1 MATSFVIGSIFE
13 LDVNQAEAGLTKLGS
28 LFEAISASMK
38 EVAGQGE
45 GLFTAWT
52 AGFARVGEAAEAMSG
67 AASGAFER
75 IGAGAGAAIA
85 QIDALAA
92 AWTRAGRAAADAQ
105 GGSAGELIVRVRPQR
120 GGGSEPGL
128 WGTPGQ
134 WANAQWENRNANQV
148 YNRDYMAAQRAN
160 ADIDRRA
167 GEGLIGPPDRP
178 YYGEGDDWANA
189 QWEDANRDQIYR
201 SQRAGA
207 EQENAARDR
216 AAATRAG
223 AVAGAVGHGS
233 GVLSGMAPLAGA
245 IAPFEAEKAAMT
257 ENRSLTQ
264 ALIEMGYKPGD
275 PGFGA
280 LVEQLRQTV
289 YAGSVGTIYSEAQA
303 ANMLPGTAGQ
313 FGAVF
318 ATPDERRKNY
328 EAILPTIL
336 HFAEVAEQYH
346 RGDLA
351 SSVKAAIGYSH
362 MTRRYT
368 SDQLGP
374 GLDEMMAIVLGTG
387 ETVAAEQNILK
398 YSVPLGQAAGVSPDD
413 AAALTGFFQV
423 MGFGGSTAGT
433 GVGQLYMGMTH
444 TGGRL
449 AAQQHEQ
456 RIASVFEHTMHMDPG
471 RLQAVAKSRGSL
483 HDQAMEAMHLYDASG
498 HVAADVAPGGKL
510 NQAVMLQRIEEY
522 LTTHTSVQDLSTLAN
537 AFTVRGSREAAILN
551 DPAVIGKLV
560 TFIESVRHPTS
571 VNALQQDLAT
581 TPLQQFQQMLANIS
595 NIGNTLATPTLTG
608 LNSLFQTTNQ
618 YLTGFNAWL
627 KEHQEVAK
635 AVGYTGLA
643 GGAATAL
650 GLAGVAARWLYTHS
664 GASAAVGGVESLVQ
678 AVGPRVGITGLTG
691 WMGLLNEAAG
701 AGLFAADVAQHLVS
715 PKYTNPRTGQP
726 DYDWWLL
733 HQATQPPPGGA
744 GAHPNASLPGP
755 RAGLTPQAT
764 ATPAAAPNVSIVNH
778 ITVSGL
784 IEPHVWDLMLKKLND
799 SLRSAMEHLGGG
811 DAKGSFVSPYTQPWG
826 QVP

>member
-105 GGSAGELIVRVRPQR
+105 GGSAGESIVRVRPQR

-336 HFAEVAEQYH
+336 HFAEVAERSH

-510 NQAVMLQRIEEY
+510 NQAVMLQRIEGIP
-522 LTTHTSVQDLSTLAN
+522 HDAH
-537 AFTVRGSREAAILN
+537 
-551 DPAVIGKLV
+551 IGARPVDAGKCLHRPGV
-560 TFIESVRHPTS
+560 
-571 VNALQQDLAT
+571 
-581 TPLQQFQQMLANIS
+581 
-595 NIGNTLATPTLTG
+595 
-608 LNSLFQTTNQ
+608 
-618 YLTGFNAWL
+618 
-627 KEHQEVAK
+627 
-635 AVGYTGLA
+635 A
-643 GGAATAL
+643 GGGDPERSGRHRQTRYVHRKRPTPDV
-650 GLAGVAARWLYTHS
+650 GQCVAARS
-664 GASAAVGGVESLVQ
+664 GHHAAAAVPADAGQHLEHRQYARHSNFNWVEQPVSDDEPVSDRVQCVAERASGGGKGRRLHGIGGRGCDGAWISGGGGAMALYPQWRQRGRGWCGSLVQ